1 MKKIKDILSG
11 IPSFSGL
18 SENQLE
24 EIQQII
30 IHKHL
35 NKGEPIFTEGDHGDG
50 FLDDKDRNDFISL
63 MGEISRF

>member
-1 MKKIKDILSG
+1 MKKIQDILAS

-18 SENQLE
+18 SESQVE

-35 NKGEPIFTEGDHGDG
+35 DKGGHIFTEGDHGNG
-50 FLDDKDRNDFISL
+50 FYVAGNNYDWLKINV
-63 MGEISRF
+63 

>member
-1 MKKIKDILSG
+1 MKKDILSG

-35 NKGEPIFTEGDHGDG
+35 NKGEPIFIG
-50 FLDDKDRNDFISL
+50 
-63 MGEISRF
+63 GEVVRHIQVQLR